1 MALLW
6 SLGTFSQTAVVV
18 LLLCCVDANFL
29 CMLGV
34 LTLVSVIAFGGK
46 RGTSGGNGK
55 PVGARIDVEVFMLVL
70 IAYVAEVIGVSGGM
84 SLKLFSLL
92 FFEGAGSVCSPGV
105 A

>member
-34 LTLVSVIAFGGK
+34 C
-46 RGTSGGNGK
+46 
-55 PVGARIDVEVFMLVL
+55 MLAL
-70 IAYVAEVIGVSGGM
+70 
-84 SLKLFSLL
+84 SLL
-92 FFEGAGSVCSPGV
+92 PMRVGRVKFTQTEVRRK
-105 A
+105 